1 MKPTQIIS
9 AAILLAGTL
18 VSIAAPDVD
27 PADHAAHVA
36 ADPAAHGESPVAPSG
51 DADLAHQLSALREKV
66 ATLES
71 QLSRGD
77 GSTGME
83 MPSQTPAAG
92 MEGTGGMGKKM
103 GMMGGMGMM
112 NMGGGS
118 NGSSGGMDMG
128 GVSSNGT
135 GGMNMG
141 GMGMMQMDKMKMAG
155 MMGMKPMMGGMQGM
169 GGSPPLPGF
178 PGASHLYHLGSTG
191 FFLDHGSHIS
201 LMTEQT
207 AALNQIREQNALAA
221 SAADR
226 SIEKAEEELWQLTSS
241 DQPDIS
247 AIQSKVEE
255 ISKLEAK
262 KRISFIRAVGEAA
275 KLLSEEQRKSLTG
288 FAPPAPAMEGMQ
300 H

>member
-1 MKPTQIIS
+1 M
-9 AAILLAGTL
+9 
-18 VSIAAPDVD
+18 
-27 PADHAAHVA
+27 
-36 ADPAAHGESPVAPSG
+36 
-51 DADLAHQLSALREKV
+51 REKV

-71 QLSRGD
+71 QLSEGG

-92 MEGTGGMGKKM
+92 MEGMGGMGKKM

-112 NMGGGS
+112 NMGDGS

-128 GVSSNGT
+128 GGSSNGT
-135 GGMNMG
+135 GGMGMGGMGMGGMGMG

-169 GGSPPLPGF
+169 GGSSPLPGF

-201 LMTEQT
+201 LTTEQT
-207 AALNQIREQNALAA
+207 AALNQIREQSALAA
-221 SAADR
+221 SASER

-255 ISKLEAK
+255 ISKLEAE
-262 KRISFIRAVGEAA
+262 KRIAFIRAVGEAA
-275 KLLSEEQRKSLTG
+275 KLLSEDQRKSLTG
-288 FAPPAPAMEGMQ
+288 FAPPAPAMEGM
-300 H
+300 

>member
-1 MKPTQIIS
+1 MKPTLSITT
-9 AAILLAGTL
+9 AFLLAGTI
-18 VSIAAPDVD
+18 VSIAAPPVD

-36 ADPAAHGESPVAPSG
+36 ADPDAHGQSPVSPSG
-51 DADLAHQLSALREKV
+51 DAGLAHQLSALREKV
-66 ATLES
+66 ATLEV
-71 QLSRGD
+71 QLSQGG

-83 MPSQTPAAG
+83 MSSQTPAAG
-92 MEGTGGMGKKM
+92 MEGMGGMDKKM
-103 GMMGGMGMM
+103 GMMGGMGSD
-112 NMGGGS
+112 S
-118 NGSSGGMDMG
+118 NGSSGGMSMG
-128 GVSSNGT
+128 GM
-135 GGMNMG
+135 GGMGMMNMS

-191 FFLDHGSHIS
+191 LFLDHDSHIR
-201 LMTEQT
+201 LTTEQT
-207 AALNQIREQNALAA
+207 AALNRISEQNALAA
-221 SAADR
+221 SASER

-255 ISKLEAK
+255 IAKLEAE
-262 KRISFIRAVGEAA
+262 KRIAFIRSVGEAA
-275 KLLSEEQRKSLTG
+275 KLLSEDQRKSLTG
-288 FAPPAPAMEGMQ
+288 FAPPAPAMEGMN